1 MRISKTFQFVFVF
14 SFALAFSINAYA
26 LQMKNIQFAS
36 DSVVSQKDDSVYSV
50 VDRMPEFPGGEKK
63 LIRFINENLRYPTDA
78 KKKNEQGKVIVRFV
92 VDKTG
97 KVKDAT
103 VLKGMSASMDK
114 EALRVVGKLPVWIP
128 GEQAGNKVAVYKV
141 VPIVFQ
147 DEETAW
153 TVTEET
159 LVIIDDEKM
168 PEGFDTQILSPA
180 KLASAKVLKPFP
192 KEEKSRLVKQYGRQ
206 AANGVVLITT
216 KKDEMEYMLADSVAK
231 PDCKEA
237 DVFPEFPGGKVRMQ
251 AYIADSL
258 QYPFV
263 AKRLKT
269 EGKVFVRFLVN
280 KNGKISDAQVV
291 RRADYFLDREALRLV
306 NTMPDWTPG
315 SKCGEKLN
323 VYVTL
328 PINFKLQLPEA
339 EKEWEK
345 NEKTIVLLNGVRLP
359 SSFDL
364 KLLNF
369 ANLAS
374 YKVLQPSTKEI
385 TKQLVSQ
392 YGKDAVNGVVLITTN
407 K

>member
-1 MRISKTFQFVFVF
+1 MRLSKTFQFVFVF
-14 SFALAFSINAYA
+14 SVALAFSINAHA
-26 LQMKNIQFAS
+26 LPLKNTQFAS
-36 DSVVSQKDDSVYSV
+36 DSIVLQKDDSVYSV
-50 VDRMPEFPGGEKK
+50 VDKMPEFPGGERK
-63 LIRFINENLRYPTDA
+63 LIEYINKKINYPADA

-97 KVKDAT
+97 KVKDPT
-103 VLKGMSASMDK
+103 VLKGLSASMDK
-114 EALRVVGKLPVWIP
+114 EALRVVGKLPAWTP

-141 VPIVFQ
+141 VPIIFQ
-147 DEETAW
+147 DEESAW
-153 TVTEET
+153 TVNEET

-168 PEGFDTQILSPA
+168 PQGFDTQILSPA

-192 KEEKSRLVKQYGRQ
+192 KEESARLVKQYGRQ

-216 KKDEMEYMLADSVAK
+216 KKDEMEYMLADTVAK
-231 PDCKEA
+231 SDCKES
-237 DVFPEFPGGKVRMQ
+237 DVLPEFPGGKIRLQ

-269 EGKVFVRFLVN
+269 EGKVFVQFLVD
-280 KNGKISDAQVV
+280 KTGKISDAQVV

-306 NTMPDWTPG
+306 NAMPDWTPG

-328 PINFKLQLPEA
+328 PISFRLEVPAA

-345 NEKTIVLLNGVRLP
+345 NDKTIVMLNGIKLP
-359 SSFDL
+359 ASFDL
-364 KLLNF
+364 KMLNF
-369 ANLAS
+369 TNLAS
-374 YKVLQPSTKEI
+374 YKVLQPTTKEV
-385 TKQLVSQ
+385 TKKLVSQ
-392 YGKDAVNGVVLITTN
+392 YGKDAVNGVVVITTN